1 MKRNSFLSREFVI
14 LFLGLVFSILVVFS
28 VYRFYI
34 WPIAQEIQ
42 IAGLVEANQNPDK
55 PMIANRS
62 FIVILKDKEQMVCL
76 MLMLWA
82 VIILGYKYLKVIGER
97 SVSSYPF
104 LGISKGERII
114 PVEALGHYKELE
126 NDVLRNP
133 RLRDKILPEIILAA
147 LHRFDS
153 TRSIQDAS
161 LAVHERSEMAYD
173 SLDSDLGILR
183 YLAWAIPSVGFIG
196 TVRGIGE
203 ALALADQAIR
213 GDISGVTAALGLA
226 FNSTLIALLL
236 SIALMFLLHL
246 LQSKQERLIIDFK
259 DFANKRVIALMKT
272 PEHEE
277 THISFS

>member
-55 PMIANRS
+55 PMVANRS